1 MIGRVQAHL
10 EAIYGI
16 ECEARA
22 EDFLV
27 GTEAAVRLG
36 ATGRAEEELLVC
48 EGEGELELAL
58 YLAPTLLRRLQP
70 YESGPVSSLLERE
83 LDGFCQLA
91 EGVSHFLYVAHTS
104 THRRT
109 MSLLELEAQA
119 EVDKFA
125 LCVLHRWGEGVGA
138 WAEELLGR
146 LFERVSYR
154 ARLSAEERWRYEE
167 ANRLSRNFC
176 TRLMGHVT
184 GRRLERLLSELRY
197 AYRLGA
203 EAKLRHL
210 AQVS

>member
-1 MIGRVQAHL
+1 MVERVQAHL

-16 ECEARA
+16 QCEARV
-22 EDFLV
+22 EHFLV
-27 GTEAAVRLG
+27 GSEAAPRLG
-36 ATGRAEEELLVC
+36 ATGRAEEELLVY

-58 YLAPTLLRRLQP
+58 YLAPTLLRRLAP
-70 YESGPVSSLLERE
+70 YEGGPVVSLLERE

-91 EGVSHFLYVAHTS
+91 EGVSHFLYVAHTAA
-104 THRRT
+104 HERT
-109 MSLLELEAQA
+109 VSLLELEAQA

-125 LCVLHRWGEGVGA
+125 LCLLHRWGEGVEA

-146 LFERVSYR
+146 LFERVRYR
-154 ARLSAEERWRYEE
+154 ERLSEEERWRYEE

-176 TRLMGHVT
+176 TGLMGHVT
-184 GRRLERLLSELRY
+184 GRRLERLLSALRY

-203 EAKLRHL
+203 EAKLRHF